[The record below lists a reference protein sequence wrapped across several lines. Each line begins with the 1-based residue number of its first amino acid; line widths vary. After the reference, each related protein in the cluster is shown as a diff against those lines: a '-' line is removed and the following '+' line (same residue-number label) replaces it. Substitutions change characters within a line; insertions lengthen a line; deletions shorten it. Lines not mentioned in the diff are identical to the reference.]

1 MMAQAATKKRVN
13 LVSSKGVVIRYL
25 SDRMYKLIMKRQ
37 PVKIQVGGMT
47 VEIRSRNEKQLKKIA
62 ALQEEIKRL
71 KKDCK

>member
-1 MMAQAATKKRVN
+1 MMALKTKRIN
-13 LVSSKGVVIRYL
+13 LMKGNVVVRYL
-25 SDRMYKLIMKRQ
+25 SDRMFKLIMKRQ
-37 PVKIQVGGMT
+37 PVTLQVGGMK